1 MLKTDNRGA
10 YEGYFLAK
18 NAIITAETGTIMPD
32 IGSNDESNIV
42 GLELNILDEKITSG
56 LVLEKAE

>member
-1 MLKTDNRGA
+1 
-10 YEGYFLAK
+10 
-18 NAIITAETGTIMPD
+18 MPD